1 VPEAE
6 HKPLQAACVG
16 PQPQL
21 GAGFANPNFK
31 ELVRAIMRSQKCL
44 REPELASDPKTK
56 ALKISDTFLNVALSS
71 DSTPPM
77 LAWPAY
83 VIAS

>member
-1 VPEAE
+1 MPEAE

-44 REPELASDPKTK
+44 REPDMGEKCGGKQYSA
-56 ALKISDTFLNVALSS
+56 
-71 DSTPPM
+71 
-77 LAWPAY
+77 
-83 VIAS
+83 

>member
-1 VPEAE
+1 MADNDG
-6 HKPLQAACVG
+6 K
-16 PQPQL
+16 
-21 GAGFANPNFK
+21 GAGAC
-31 ELVRAIMRSQKCL
+31 AGAGAGAG
-44 REPELASDPKTK
+44 ASDPKTK
-56 ALKISDTFLNVALSS
+56 ALKISDTFLKVDLSS